1 MPKTNSKPV
10 LKPQVQ
16 VKFEQ
21 INFKIETQA
30 LERLQAYCKFINS
43 EQAYVIREAL
53 NYLFEMDHAFQ
64 EFFRNQGDAISASSI
79 HLND

>member
-1 MPKTNSKPV
+1 LITEA
-10 LKPQVQ
+10 PQVKYEQ
-16 VKFEQ
+16 VH
-21 INFKIETQA
+21 FKIDSVA
-30 LERLQAYCKFINS
+30 LNKLQAYCKFINS